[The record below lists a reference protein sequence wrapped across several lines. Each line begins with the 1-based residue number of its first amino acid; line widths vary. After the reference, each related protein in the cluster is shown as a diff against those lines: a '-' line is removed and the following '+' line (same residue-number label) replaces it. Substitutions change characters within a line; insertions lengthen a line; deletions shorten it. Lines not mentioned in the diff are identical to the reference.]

1 MKNHPKILAV
11 CLSAALLT
19 MSIPPGF
26 AAENAGPADPPTVT
40 DPSDPAE
47 PETPT
52 DPSEPADPSEPE
64 EPEQPSES
72 EDPDD
77 EETSQPPSVTT
88 TEPAFDD
95 SHQQADGTTVVSGI
109 LLVNK
114 NHPLPADYAPSY
126 TGGAGQSTSLQG
138 EADAAAK
145 AFLAACNAQGNSMYI
160 LSGYRSYDVQANLF
174 ANYAAI
180 HGEAQA
186 NTFSARAGQSEHQ
199 TGLAFDVGDAYHS
212 GYNLQTSID
221 QFPGVQWMMQ
231 HCAEY
236 GFILRYPEGKQ
247 NITGYQYEPWHF
259 RYVGVEAAKDI
270 MASGLT
276 LEEYL
281 GDVQTTASNGR
292 QIAIGRSDNNLTID
306 GKMTTVSSYNIEGL
320 NYFRLRDL
328 ATILAGT
335 NAEFNVGY
343 DDSQRL
349 ITVESGTPLDGG
361 GSLIQLDRSDI
372 AVKNNMTVMVDGR
385 YVTPTAY
392 NIDGFTYFKLR
403 DLGEILN
410 FGVAW
415 DEASWS
421 MVITT
426 EEAENHSVIDSLLPE
441 TTENA

>member
-1 MKNHPKILAV
+1 MKKPSKLVAAV
-11 CLSAALLT
+11 LSAALLS
-19 MSIPPGF
+19 MSWSPAL
-26 AAENAGPADPPTVT
+26 AAENTGRAYVPGGPSEGQPETT
-40 DPSDPAE
+40 
-47 PETPT
+47 PETPGDT
-52 DPSEPADPSEPE
+52 PSQEEPAKEPE
-64 EPEQPSES
+64 
-72 EDPDD
+72 
-77 EETSQPPSVTT
+77 VTT
-88 TEPAFDD
+88 TTPAYDD
-95 SHQQADGTTVVSGI
+95 SHQDADGLTVVSGI

-114 NHPLPADYAPSY
+114 DHPLPSDYAPAY
-126 TGGAGQSTSLQG
+126 TNGNGQSTSLQG
-138 EADAAAK
+138 EADAAAQ
-145 AFLAACNAQGNSMYI
+145 AFLAAANAQGNSMYI
-160 LSGYRSYDVQANLF
+160 LSGYRSYDVQADLF
-174 ANYAAI
+174 ASYAAAN
-180 HGEAQA
+180 GEEKA

-199 TGLAFDVGDAYHS
+199 TGLAFDVGDAAHA

-236 GFILRYPEGKQ
+236 GFILRYPEGKEK
-247 NITGYQYEPWHF
+247 ITGYQYEPWHF

-328 ATILAGT
+328 ATILADT
-335 NAEFNVGY
+335 DAEFNVGY

>member
-1 MKNHPKILAV
+1 MTKHPKFLAA

-19 MSIPPGF
+19 TSVFP
-26 AAENAGPADPPTVT
+26 ALAEENAGPIDPPTVT
-40 DPSDPAE
+40 DPSEPTEEPPVTPEDPDN
-47 PETPT
+47 PEQPT
-52 DPSEPADPSEPE
+52 EPE
-64 EPEQPSES
+64 EPTEPE
-72 EDPDD
+72 
-77 EETSQPPSVTT
+77 QPPSVTT

-95 SHQQADGTTVVSGI
+95 SHEKASGLTEVSGI

-114 NHPLPADYAPSY
+114 NHPLPADYAPAY
-126 TGGAGQSTSLQG
+126 TGGAGQSTNLQG
-138 EADAAAK
+138 EAQAAAQ
-145 AFLAACNAQGNSMYI
+145 AFLAAANAQGNSMYI

-174 ANYAAI
+174 ASYAAAN
-180 HGEAQA
+180 GEELA

-221 QFPGVQWMMQ
+221 QFPGVQWMMK

-281 GDVQTTASNGR
+281 GDAQTAASNGR

-328 ATILAGT
+328 ATILADT
-335 NAEFNVGY
+335 DAEFNVGY

>member
-1 MKNHPKILAV
+1 
-11 CLSAALLT
+11 
-19 MSIPPGF
+19 
-26 AAENAGPADPPTVT
+26 
-40 DPSDPAE
+40 
-47 PETPT
+47 
-52 DPSEPADPSEPE
+52 
-64 EPEQPSES
+64 
-72 EDPDD
+72 
-77 EETSQPPSVTT
+77 
-88 TEPAFDD
+88 
-95 SHQQADGTTVVSGI
+95 
-109 LLVNK
+109 
-114 NHPLPADYAPSY
+114 
-126 TGGAGQSTSLQG
+126 
-138 EADAAAK
+138 
-145 AFLAACNAQGNSMYI
+145 MYI

-174 ANYAAI
+174 ANYAAM

-221 QFPGVQWMMQ
+221 QFPGVQWMMK

-281 GDVQTTASNGR
+281 GDVQTAASNGR

-328 ATILAGT
+328 ATILADT
-335 NAEFNVGY
+335 DAEFNVGY